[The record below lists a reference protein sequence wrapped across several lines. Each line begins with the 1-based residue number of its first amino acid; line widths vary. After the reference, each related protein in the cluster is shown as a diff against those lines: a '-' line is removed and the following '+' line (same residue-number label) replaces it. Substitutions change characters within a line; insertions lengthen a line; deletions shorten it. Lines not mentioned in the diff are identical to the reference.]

1 MPSSAQAGGQTPM
14 CPLLT
19 GQGHVC
25 CFAELHK
32 WELDSL
38 SVQCPYS
45 TAVDGTLVY
54 STDIKAWCRLDRT
67 GCNILATTG
76 DPSTQNHRK
85 AQQSRVLIQ
94 DDTKKRTVT
103 ITMQKLQARDTG
115 VYWCVLY
122 ATTHLIWIMQ
132 VKLSVSKSEYLLAA
146 KCPCWRISAPPP
158 LLVLPPVLRH
168 RSARWG
174 AQHCHRTADSP
185 VPLSVPFCSSCLEAF
200 TSMQHWQ
207 GSLAGKFK
215 SPSND
220 YSSHRA
226 CDCSIG

>member
-1 MPSSAQAGGQTPM
+1 M

-45 TAVDGTLVY
+45 TAVDGTPVY

-67 GCNILATTG
+67 GCNILARTG
-76 DPSTQNHRK
+76 HSSTQNHRK
-85 AQQSRVLIQ
+85 DQQGRVLIQ
-94 DDTKKRTVT
+94 DDTRKRTVT

-115 VYWCVLY
+115 VYWCMLY
-122 ATTHLIWIMQ
+122 TTTHLIWIMQ

-146 KCPCWRISAPPP
+146 MCPCWRISAPPP

-174 AQHCHRTADSP
+174 AQRCHRTADSP